1 MMFFKKQIVRTPIM
15 LINRQMWGLVL
26 LKVKQLLGC
35 KRILIIFSN
44 PLIIQKRNQKSREV
58 N

>member
-1 MMFFKKQIVRTPIM
+1 MFFKKQIVHTPIM

-26 LKVKQLLGC
+26 LKVKQLLERKG
-35 KRILIIFSN
+35 ILIIFSN
-44 PLIIQKRNQKSREV
+44 PLITQKRNWKSREL

>member
-35 KRILIIFSN
+35 KGILIIFFN